1 MNRSLITRKNRKKKE
16 STRGFQSMWSKKDEI
31 NIGSSKNGGPHC
43 KIAAVRAYSFP
54 ASRDP
59 VQEEKRP
66 DGCLWRLLK
75 KISAFEV
82 LSQRLFLFGPMIL
95 AG

>member
-1 MNRSLITRKNRKKKE
+1 
-16 STRGFQSMWSKKDEI
+16 MWSKKDEI

-59 VQEEKRP
+59 SRKKKDLADVY
-66 DGCLWRLLK
+66 GAFLK
-75 KISAFEV
+75 KSLPLRSLRKGFFIGPDDFGGMTGIDSALNLHTKENKP
-82 LSQRLFLFGPMIL
+82 S
-95 AG
+95 